1 MAKLDYAYEV
11 DGPTANDVM
20 QDNMLAFRVGPIVP
34 VKKIK
39 VLMVDMG
46 PLCDL
51 PSTGLGSTVFVEDGV
66 YRVRTQEHPDGDTYM
81 VSWHLIVRPLIAPTT
96 KGVYVDAYCVAE
108 DKLEGMLGEPLAGDL
123 RNYLVDR
130 DPDAYQRI
138 RPLLDDLSEAGL
150 SYRACWSKPD
160 HRRAVLVTDQLLND
174 QRLIDAG
181 LSDGK
186 QLHVHEPWGSDC
198 FAVAGDALIVE
209 DEATGAGYRIEAKAF
224 QDTYQIC

>member
-11 DGPTANDVM
+11 DGPT
-20 QDNMLAFRVGPIVP
+20 VP
-34 VKKIK
+34 VEKTE

-51 PSTGLGSTVFVEDGV
+51 PRTGLGSAVFVEDSV
-66 YRVRTQEHPDGDTYM
+66 CRVRTQEHPDGDTYK

-123 RNYLVDR
+123 RNYLDDC

-138 RPLLDDLSEAGL
+138 RPLLDDLSKTQTRYFNQCSRAAADLGL
-150 SYRACWSKPD
+150 TISSRC
-160 HRRAVLVTDQLLND
+160 
-174 QRLIDAG
+174 RLIVP
-181 LSDGK
+181 K
-186 QLHVHEPWGSDC
+186 PP
-198 FAVAGDALIVE
+198 E
-209 DEATGAGYRIEAKAF
+209 DEADGDPINDMLGRERRSRA
-224 QDTYQIC
+224 